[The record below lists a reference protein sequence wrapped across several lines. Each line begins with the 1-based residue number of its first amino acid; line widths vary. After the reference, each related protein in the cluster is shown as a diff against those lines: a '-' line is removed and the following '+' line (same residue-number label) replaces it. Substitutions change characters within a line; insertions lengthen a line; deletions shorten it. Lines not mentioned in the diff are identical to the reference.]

1 MIILSCY
8 YMVISSYHHLLISS
22 FDHMIIW
29 LIILLYYYYQH
40 IASGY
45 VSFVLCWVRSFRSH
59 CEIYRASTTH
69 ICWRSGNMLQH
80 CPSHCVIIAPAY
92 TFDAGFFDVVV
103 LFLLKSKT
111 EILQNIFFTR
121 SVSQTLGTNKG
132 GMLCYYYSWLIKKNP
147 SSPAR
152 RRRRSDLGY
161 VCTIC
166 MYIVSLTLLCYFI
179 MLVCD
184 HIVIL
189 SY

>member
-22 FDHMIIW
+22 FDHIIIW

-111 EILQNIFFTR
+111 KILQIFFTR

-132 GMLCYYYSWLIKKNP
+132 GMLCYYYSWLIKNNP

-152 RRRRSDLGY
+152 RRRRSGLGY

>member
-1 MIILSCY
+1 M
-8 YMVISSYHHLLISS
+8 
-22 FDHMIIW
+22 
-29 LIILLYYYYQH
+29 
-40 IASGY
+40 
-45 VSFVLCWVRSFRSH
+45 CWVRSFRSH

-111 EILQNIFFTR
+111 EMLQQYILLRDRTH
-121 SVSQTLGTNKG
+121 KPY

-152 RRRRSDLGY
+152 RRRRSGLGH